1 MNSEPVNAYNFIYM
15 NRHLKRYLSFYLPRL
30 MLSCFLIC
38 ILSGIFLTIHY
49 QPFGNVF
56 RCVEEITTV
65 IPYGFFF
72 RRLHYIS
79 GELFVIL
86 ALIHIGDHFLRR
98 TYKRYP
104 LGEWL
109 SLIISVYISFA
120 IIFMGFILKGDKEG
134 IFAGNI
140 MLNIIKNTPFI
151 GNVIS
156 NLFIRGGE
164 GFFWL
169 PYLHHCFFLPSL
181 LLFLTRKHIRNWLP
195 DRRFLLYTV
204 LLLFTGAIFF
214 KMPIDIHPDATLSTI
229 KGPWFFLG
237 IQECLRK
244 MPPLLAGIG
253 FPLSLFLLI
262 SLIPLTKGHWE
273 SFMRYIILIFII
285 AYGVLTILAWQFTEY
300 K

>member
-1 MNSEPVNAYNFIYM
+1 M
-15 NRHLKRYLSFYLPRL
+15 NRYLKRYLSFYLPRL
-30 MLSCFLIC
+30 MLSSFLIC

-49 QPFGNVF
+49 RPFGDVF

-79 GELFVIL
+79 GQLFLIL

-104 LGEWL
+104 PGEWL
-109 SLIISVYISFA
+109 NLIISVYISFA

-140 MLNIIKNTPFI
+140 MLNIIKNIPVI
-151 GNVIS
+151 GNSIS
-156 NLFIRGGE
+156 NIFIKSGE
-164 GFFWL
+164 EFFWL

-195 DRRFLLYTV
+195 DRRFLLYTM
-204 LLLFTGAIFF
+204 LFLFTGAIFF
-214 KMPIDIHPDATLSTI
+214 KMSIDIHPDAILPEI

-237 IQECLRK
+237 IQECLRE

-253 FPLSLFLLI
+253 FPLSLFFLI

-273 SFMRYIILIFII
+273 WAIRCLILISVII
-285 AYGVLTILAWQFTEY
+285 YGIVTISAWRF
-300 K
+300 